1 MTGTSAILF
10 IHVDEDETIDNANAR
25 LFKLLENIPK
35 IPDIPVMIL
44 TTSDL
49 KTWPGSLD
57 HIAYDILKTSVDV
70 FKITTITSAIEAVK
84 RLPKMSK
91 PFDLD
96 SIEGLNVKPIKD
108 YVEDFLVQDH
118 E

>member
-1 MTGTSAILF
+1 MFISKRKSQWKVILCGPTLEHDSIGKGLVEVVKKKLTLHNSSMT
-10 IHVDEDETIDNANAR
+10 
-25 LFKLLENIPK
+25 
-35 IPDIPVMIL
+35 
-44 TTSDL
+44 
-49 KTWPGSLD
+49 D
-57 HIAYDILKTSVDV
+57 HDQDPNVL